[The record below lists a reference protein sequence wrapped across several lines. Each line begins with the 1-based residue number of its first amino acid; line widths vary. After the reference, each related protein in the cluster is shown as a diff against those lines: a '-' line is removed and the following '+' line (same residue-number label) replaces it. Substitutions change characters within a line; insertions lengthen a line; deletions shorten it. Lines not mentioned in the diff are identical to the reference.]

1 MKFYI
6 VILAL
11 YCLQGQIKAQGE
23 SFEEIEDDDMEII
36 EALPEDS
43 RESRQIFTL
52 GGITPGLAAGATLL
66 QSGLFQRETAQLNQ
80 PCITQEGD
88 YGGCQPIN
96 MCHPERKIFQ
106 IEPKDTWIFGTYN
119 ACGYDSPGGKQYF
132 GTCCTKNYP
141 QVARKPTKPKKNL
154 SQRKCSPMNTS
165 HKCYYRNGQ
174 FYNSENLDAKIVGGF
189 ETKKHEYPFMA
200 ALMRVSS
207 FSGTPRQF
215 CGGSLIDESHVL
227 TAAHCIEGLSANDVK
242 TLRVYLGAH
251 SIKSGP
257 KSEHRI
263 IRIIKHKDFDSRTL
277 VNDIAILTL
286 ETPAKISGA
295 VNVICLPDYVNSFV
309 NRQVTVAGWGSK
321 GEGKSQPKELYKVD
335 VNVWSNS
342 QCAAAYDH
350 RIPGEIK
357 DSMICAAAPGKDS
370 CSGDSGGPLFS
381 REQSRN
387 VQVGIVSWGIGCAR
401 GDSPGVYTRVTK
413 MMDWI
418 KRIQKCY

>member
-1 MKFYI
+1 M
-6 VILAL
+6 
-11 YCLQGQIKAQGE
+11 G
-23 SFEEIEDDDMEII
+23 
-36 EALPEDS
+36 LPEDS

-88 YGGCQPIN
+88 YGGC
-96 MCHPERKIFQ
+96 K
-106 IEPKDTWIFGTYN
+106 
-119 ACGYDSPGGKQYF
+119 
-132 GTCCTKNYP
+132 
-141 QVARKPTKPKKNL
+141 
-154 SQRKCSPMNTS
+154 PMNTS

-321 GEGKSQPKELYKVD
+321 GEGKSQPKELYKVN
-335 VNVWSNS
+335 VNVWSNN

-370 CSGDSGGPLFS
+370 CSGDSGGPLFLD
-381 REQSRN
+381 QSNN
-387 VQVGIVSWGIGCAR
+387 VQIGIVSWGIGCAR